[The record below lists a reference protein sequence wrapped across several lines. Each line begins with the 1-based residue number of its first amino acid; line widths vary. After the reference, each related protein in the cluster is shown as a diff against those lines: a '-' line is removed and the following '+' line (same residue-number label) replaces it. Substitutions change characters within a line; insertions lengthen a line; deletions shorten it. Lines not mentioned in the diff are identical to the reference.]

1 MRRTG
6 FVLAFCKR
14 AKLVGLGT
22 SLSPHSLIRYLLEH
36 RGYVVIGKTLTSL
49 PLFEKVPPITLES
62 VFANLEVEKCDLAR
76 ITFFKALIFL
86 LIIEERVFAI

>member
-22 SLSPHSLIRYLLEH
+22 SLSPHSLIRNI
-36 RGYVVIGKTLTSL
+36 VVT
-49 PLFEKVPPITLES
+49 VPEG
-62 VFANLEVEKCDLAR
+62 R
-76 ITFFKALIFL
+76 
-86 LIIEERVFAI
+86 